1 MNFICKLKTMFQS
14 HYLLYVSKDKISYS
28 CPFIL
33 LKSLVSYT
41 CSIILVE
48 QCFSVSIAVKRN
60 MATETIV

>member
-14 HYLLYVSKDKISYS
+14 HYFLYVFKDKISYL

-33 LKSLVSYT
+33 LKSLASCT

-60 MATETIV
+60 MATETIA